1 MAGINRF
8 LSSWTLIQTNTVLLF
23 WTKKMKTN
31 NIYDKWLINYQY
43 DIEYAVFKTTNKKL

>member
-1 MAGINRF
+1 
-8 LSSWTLIQTNTVLLF
+8 
-23 WTKKMKTN
+23 MKTN